1 MKKSLLLLGGALVLF
16 SNSAFGWGKMGH
28 DAIAYIAECNLTPKA
43 KKTIEKILGHSIV
56 YYATWMDE
64 WRAEPGYEHTSA
76 WHTASVDKNLVYA
89 PRPKG
94 DVIFALEDAIA
105 KLQDY
110 KQQDD
115 STVVMSLRCII
126 HFVGDMHCPS
136 HTKYVDQPQYKNY
149 NLRVKGKKTRSH
161 SFWDSSPSFFHKGW
175 TCEDFARELDT
186 MSETEIAAICEGTPD
201 DWAHENAL
209 AMREIFKLLPA
220 ACEYTDLPESDKERM
235 REISDRQI
243 VKAGYR
249 LAAILNGI
257 FDPKNSKR

>member
-28 DAIAYIAECNLTPKA
+28 DAIAYIAECNLAPKA

-126 HFVGDMHCPS
+126 HFVGDMHCPVHIIYPGIKRGFNVVFEGDTVTH
-136 HTKYVDQPQYKNY
+136 HTV
-149 NLRVKGKKTRSH
+149 
-161 SFWDSSPSFFHKGW
+161 WDIHLIRKRRRW
-175 TCEDFARELDT
+175 HYMEWQHQLDRCT
-186 MSETEIAAICEGTPD
+186 KEQKEKIAAGTPR
-201 DWAHENAL
+201 DWLHETATDCRYLYDIAGPGAKLGRDYINANIGL
-209 AMREIFKLLPA
+209 V
-220 ACEYTDLPESDKERM
+220 DK
-235 REISDRQI
+235 QI
-243 VKAGYR
+243 LKAGYR
-249 LAAILNGI
+249 LARI
-257 FDPKNSKR
+257 FNELFG

>member
-126 HFVGDMHCPS
+126 HFVGDMHCPV
-136 HTKYVDQPQYKNY
+136 HVKYAGQKSYNVYLNGDKCSYHNVWDDQIIS
-149 NLRVKGKKTRSH
+149 RSH
-161 SFWDSSPSFFHKGW
+161 RWGYLEYAHQLDRCTKQQINTITAGTLRDCSTKTPATAATSTNWSAPMRNSTRTKPSPSSTIRTNTPSGKSCAPVTGW
-175 TCEDFARELDT
+175 HTCSTNCSTNRSRNT
-186 MSETEIAAICEGTPD
+186 
-201 DWAHENAL
+201 
-209 AMREIFKLLPA
+209 
-220 ACEYTDLPESDKERM
+220 
-235 REISDRQI
+235 
-243 VKAGYR
+243 
-249 LAAILNGI
+249 
-257 FDPKNSKR
+257 

>member
-126 HFVGDMHCPS
+126 HFVGDMHCPV
-136 HTKYVDQPQYKNY
+136 HVKYADQKSY
-149 NLRVKGKKTRSH
+149 NV
-161 SFWDSSPSFFHKGW
+161 
-175 TCEDFARELDT
+175 
-186 MSETEIAAICEGTPD
+186 
-201 DWAHENAL
+201 
-209 AMREIFKLLPA
+209 
-220 ACEYTDLPESDKERM
+220 Y
-235 REISDRQI
+235 
-243 VKAGYR
+243 
-249 LAAILNGI
+249 LNG
-257 FDPKNSKR
+257 DKCS

>member
-126 HFVGDMHCPS
+126 HFVGDMHCPV
-136 HTKYVDQPQYKNY
+136 HVKYADQKSY
-149 NLRVKGKKTRSH
+149 NVYLNGDKCSYHNVWDDQIISRSH
-161 SFWDSSPSFFHKGW
+161 RWGYLEYAHQ
-175 TCEDFARELDT
+175 LDRCT
-186 MSETEIAAICEGTPD
+186 KQQIKTITAGTLRP
-201 DWAHENAL
+201 
-209 AMREIFKLLPA
+209 
-220 ACEYTDLPESDKERM
+220 
-235 REISDRQI
+235 RQPPHLRT
-243 VKAGYR
+243 GR
-249 LAAILNGI
+249 
-257 FDPKNSKR
+257 PQ

>member
-126 HFVGDMHCPS
+126 HIPAGGLCP
-136 HTKYVDQPQYKNY
+136 
-149 NLRVKGKKTRSH
+149 
-161 SFWDSSPSFFHKGW
+161 
-175 TCEDFARELDT
+175 
-186 MSETEIAAICEGTPD
+186 
-201 DWAHENAL
+201 
-209 AMREIFKLLPA
+209 
-220 ACEYTDLPESDKERM
+220 
-235 REISDRQI
+235 
-243 VKAGYR
+243 
-249 LAAILNGI
+249 
-257 FDPKNSKR
+257 

>member
-126 HFVGDMHCPS
+126 HFVGDMHCPVHVKYAGQKS
-136 HTKYVDQPQYKNY
+136 YNGDVYKRQPPARCATGSTKTPATAATSTNWSAPMR
-149 NLRVKGKKTRSH
+149 NSTRTKP
-161 SFWDSSPSFFHKGW
+161 SPSSTIRTNTPSGKSCAPVTGW
-175 TCEDFARELDT
+175 HTCSTNCSTNRSRNT
-186 MSETEIAAICEGTPD
+186 
-201 DWAHENAL
+201 
-209 AMREIFKLLPA
+209 
-220 ACEYTDLPESDKERM
+220 
-235 REISDRQI
+235 
-243 VKAGYR
+243 
-249 LAAILNGI
+249 
-257 FDPKNSKR
+257 

>member
-126 HFVGDMHCPS
+126 HFVGDMHCPV
-136 HTKYVDQPQYKNY
+136 HVKYADQKSY
-149 NLRVKGKKTRSH
+149 NVYLNGDKCSYHNVWDDQIISRSH
-161 SFWDSSPSFFHKGW
+161 RWGYLEYAHQ
-175 TCEDFARELDT
+175 LDRCT
-186 MSETEIAAICEGTPD
+186 KQQIKTITAGTLR
-201 DWAHENAL
+201 DWFHENAHDCAVYCWQIYVL
-209 AMREIFKLLPA
+209 AQPDQQFKSPDVWEDFLNPALPIA
-220 ACEYTDLPESDKERM
+220 E
-235 REISDRQI
+235 RQI
-243 VKAGYR
+243 LYAGYR
-249 LAAILNGI
+249 LAHVLNEL
-257 FDPKNSKR
+257 FD

>member
-64 WRAEPGYEHTSA
+64 WRAESGYEHTSA

-126 HFVGDMHCPS
+126 HFVGDMHCPV
-136 HTKYVDQPQYKNY
+136 HVKYADQKSY
-149 NLRVKGKKTRSH
+149 NVYLNGDKCSYHNVWDDQIISRSH
-161 SFWDSSPSFFHKGW
+161 RWGYLEYAHQ
-175 TCEDFARELDT
+175 LDRCT
-186 MSETEIAAICEGTPD
+186 KQQIKTITAGTLR
-201 DWAHENAL
+201 DWFHENARDSRHIYEL
-209 AMREIFKLLPA
+209 VGPNEKLDKNETKSFVNHTH
-220 ACEYTDLPESDKERM
+220 EYAE
-235 REISDRQI
+235 RQI
-243 VKAGYR
+243 LRAGYR
-249 LAAILNGI
+249 LAHVLNEL
-257 FDPKNSKR
+257 FD

>member
-56 YYATWMDE
+56 YYATRMDE

-126 HFVGDMHCPS
+126 HFVGDMHCPV
-136 HTKYVDQPQYKNY
+136 HVKYANQKSYNVYLNGDKIAADLNLDKTRMPDAFSIDNKAIPTGIVGIDGENEAVPGYY
-149 NLRVKGKKTRSH
+149 NLQGLRVEKPVTGGVYIEVKGGKSRKV
-161 SFWDSSPSFFHKGW
+161 
-175 TCEDFARELDT
+175 
-186 MSETEIAAICEGTPD
+186 I
-201 DWAHENAL
+201 
-209 AMREIFKLLPA
+209 
-220 ACEYTDLPESDKERM
+220 Y
-235 REISDRQI
+235 
-243 VKAGYR
+243 
-249 LAAILNGI
+249 
-257 FDPKNSKR
+257 

>member
-28 DAIAYIAECNLTPKA
+28 DAIAYIAEMPPHAQGEEND
-43 KKTIEKILGHSIV
+43 EKILGHSIV

-126 HFVGDMHCPS
+126 HFVGDMHCPV
-136 HTKYVDQPQYKNY
+136 HVKYANQKSYNVYLNGDKCSYHNVWDDQIIS
-149 NLRVKGKKTRSH
+149 RSH
-161 SFWDSSPSFFHKGW
+161 RWGYLEYAHQLDRCTKQQIK
-175 TCEDFARELDT
+175 TITAARCAT
-186 MSETEIAAICEGTPD
+186 GSTKTPATAAIIYELVGPNEKLDKNETKSFVNHT
-201 DWAHENAL
+201 HEYA
-209 AMREIFKLLPA
+209 E
-220 ACEYTDLPESDKERM
+220 
-235 REISDRQI
+235 RQI
-243 VKAGYR
+243 LRAGYR
-249 LAAILNGI
+249 LAHVLNEL
-257 FDPKNSKR
+257 FD